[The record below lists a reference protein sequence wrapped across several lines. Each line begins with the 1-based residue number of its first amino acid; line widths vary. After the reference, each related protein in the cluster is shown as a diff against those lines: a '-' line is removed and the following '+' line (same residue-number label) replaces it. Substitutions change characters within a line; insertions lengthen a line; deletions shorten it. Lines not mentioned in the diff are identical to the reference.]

1 MCPLPPTLEF
11 AVERDLHG
19 IRIDTFLTHHLRNYT
34 KWRLARIVRA
44 GGVRIDWAPV
54 DENRRVARGERVEVR
69 LFEPPDKLLLPQ
81 PIDLPLLF
89 ADAWILVVNKP
100 AGLIAHPTGEYQT
113 GTLVNA
119 LQHLLNRQTPYPGL
133 LRPGV
138 VHRLDRQTSGLM
150 VVASQHRSHMLLSS
164 AFEQGRVAKTY
175 LALCEG
181 RLERDEGSIDLP
193 IGRTRFGRGV
203 LMSARAD
210 AVDRKPACTR
220 YRVVARYPAHTLVE
234 ARPLTG
240 RNHQIRVHFAHIGHP
255 LVGDEFYLPRGAVR
269 SERSANRARLSGLG
283 DEVGEIDDDEFDGR
297 HMLHAARLEFAHPIS
312 DLWMTFSSPLPADFR
327 DRIADVSRGAASDL
341 DQADPGQ
348 AAAASRSSSAGIGS
362 DRTIS

>member
-1 MCPLPPTLEF
+1 MMSGLPPTLEF
-11 AVERDLHG
+11 GVERDLHG
-19 IRIDTFLTHHLRNYT
+19 IRIDTFLSYHLRNYT

-44 GGVRIDWAPV
+44 GGVRIDSTPV
-54 DENRRVARGERVEVR
+54 EESRRVARGERVEIR

-81 PIDLPLLF
+81 PIELSILY
-89 ADAWILVVNKP
+89 ADAWIMVVDKP

-119 LQHLLNRQTPYPGL
+119 LQHHLNQQTTWRGL

-150 VVASQHRSHMLLSS
+150 VVAPQHRSHMLLST

-181 RLERDEGSIDLP
+181 RIVADEGSIDAP
-193 IGRTRFGRGV
+193 IGRTRYGRGV

-210 AVDRKPACTR
+210 AVERKAACTR
-220 YRVVARYPAHTLVE
+220 YRVLARYPQHTLVE

-255 LVGDEFYLPRGAVR
+255 LVGDEFYLARGAIR
-269 SERSANRARLSGLG
+269 SERSAWRARLSGL
-283 DEVGEIDDDEFDGR
+283 EAEIGEISTDEDEIDGR
-297 HMLHAARLEFAHPIS
+297 HLLHAARLEFAHPIS
-312 DLWMTFSSPLPADFR
+312 DAWMTFSSPLPEDFR
-327 DRIADVSRGAASDL
+327 NRIAEVSGE
-341 DQADPGQ
+341 
-348 AAAASRSSSAGIGS
+348 
-362 DRTIS
+362 

>member
-1 MCPLPPTLEF
+1 MLSTPPTLEF

-19 IRIDTFLTHHLRNYT
+19 IRIDSFLEHHLRNYT
-34 KWRLARIVRA
+34 KWRLARLVRA
-44 GGVRIDWAPV
+44 GAVRIDWAPV
-54 DENRRVARGERVEVR
+54 DESRRVTRGERVEVR

-81 PIDLPLLF
+81 PIELPVLY
-89 ADAWILVVNKP
+89 ADAWVLVIDKP

-119 LQHLLNRQTPYPGL
+119 LQHLLNQQTPYPGL
-133 LRPGV
+133 LRPGI

-150 VVASQHRSHMLLSS
+150 VVAAQHRSHMQLSA
-164 AFEQGRVAKTY
+164 AFEQGRVSKTY
-175 LALCEG
+175 LALCAG
-181 RLERDEGSIDLP
+181 RLEADAGAIDLP

-210 AVDRKPACTR
+210 AVDRKPACTK
-220 YRVVARYPAHTLVE
+220 YRVLQRFAEHTLVE

-269 SERSANRARLSGLG
+269 SPRSAERARLSGLEAEIG
-283 DEVGEIDDDEFDGR
+283 EVTEDFDELEGR
-297 HMLHAARLEFAHPIS
+297 HLLHAARLEFAHPIS
-312 DLWMTFSSPLPADFR
+312 DVWMTFTSALPADFR
-327 DRIADVSRGAASDL
+327 GRLQQLANAVP
-341 DQADPGQ
+341 Q
-348 AAAASRSSSAGIGS
+348 SSPLAP
-362 DRTIS
+362 